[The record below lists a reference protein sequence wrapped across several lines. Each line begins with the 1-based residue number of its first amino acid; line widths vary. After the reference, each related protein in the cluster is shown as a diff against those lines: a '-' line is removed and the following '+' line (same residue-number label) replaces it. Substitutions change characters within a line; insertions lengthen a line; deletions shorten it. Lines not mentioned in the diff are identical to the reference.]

1 MIGPPSVKSHTHAAT
16 TPLSRVTL
24 AISRRPATGSSIDV
38 DHELGERRI
47 EAASFERQIL
57 SRRADDLDSGMTAA

>member
-1 MIGPPSVKSHTHAAT
+1 MGPPSVKSHTHAAT
-16 TPLSRVTL
+16 TPPSRVTL
-24 AISRRPATGSSIDV
+24 AISQACDRIVHDV

-57 SRRADDLDSGMTAA
+57 SRRADDLDSGMAAA